1 MIFYKPE
8 KNSSHFLSPIIVA
21 LDYRDKNKALAF
33 VDKINPQY
41 CQLKV
46 GNEMFTLYG
55 PEWIKELQ
63 KRGFQV
69 FLDLKFH
76 DIPNTTARSVASAA
90 ELGVWMVNVHAS
102 GGGHMMESAKKALL
116 SYGKEAPLLIAVT
129 LLTSMTTQDLQPIG
143 IYGKQHEQVTR
154 LAELS
159 QDSGMDGVVCSAQE
173 AQILRQRCGSS
184 FQLVT
189 PGIRPLNSVNF
200 DQSRT
205 MDPKEALKAGANYLV
220 IGRPITGS
228 EHPVQS
234 LKNLYTLLMHS

>member
-1 MIFYKPE
+1 
-8 KNSSHFLSPIIVA
+8 
-21 LDYRDKNKALAF
+21 
-33 VDKINPQY
+33 
-41 CQLKV
+41 
-46 GNEMFTLYG
+46 MFTLYG

-102 GGGHMMESAKKALL
+102 GGGHMMEAAKKALL

-143 IYGKQHEQVTR
+143 IYGEHQEQVTR
-154 LAELS
+154 LAKLS

-173 AQILRQRCGSS
+173 AQMLRQRCGSN

-205 MDPKEALKAGANYLV
+205 MDPKEALKAGANYL
-220 IGRPITGS
+220 
-228 EHPVQS
+228 
-234 LKNLYTLLMHS
+234 